1 MATGNLRSVTAA
13 TYTPVDGLLTMNIGP
28 HSFTTGELVQ
38 IPDGALTFNC
48 TMDGN
53 SSPHIYPRS
62 TDPASGKNLSITATT
77 SNEITVNVGVATS
90 GQYDHTFVSAATPI
104 KVGVGIIADPYY
116 DDAAYIKYEGTPLTA
131 TNAVYAPDTGV
142 VQLTVPTHQF
152 TVTDAAYSPASGDM
166 QLTIGTHSLTCYD
179 KIKLATDS
187 ISFSCEYNG
196 ATQTKTYPRAAGA
209 NTTSGADYAYDT
221 WLPVLKKDATTITVN
236 VNGGQGT
243 ISHNF
248 PHTFQ
253 GAGASGVT
261 TYGHGLTNGDY
272 IKLMDHS
279 LTFTCAEDGNQ
290 TNHAYPRP
298 TDPISDKWVEV
309 SNVTPNT
316 FEIQC
321 LTTIPSSNE
330 TDHTFVSAYTNGVIK
345 QDGVIVT
352 NIGKS
357 SNDLSLI
364 HI

>member
-1 MATGNLRSVTAA
+1 
-13 TYTPVDGLLTMNIGP
+13 
-28 HSFTTGELVQ
+28 
-38 IPDGALTFNC
+38 
-48 TMDGN
+48 
-53 SSPHIYPRS
+53 
-62 TDPASGKNLSITATT
+62 
-77 SNEITVNVGVATS
+77 
-90 GQYDHTFVSAATPI
+90 
-104 KVGVGIIADPYY
+104 
-116 DDAAYIKYEGTPLTA
+116 
-131 TNAVYAPDTGV
+131 
-142 VQLTVPTHQF
+142 
-152 TVTDAAYSPASGDM
+152 M

-179 KIKLATDS
+179 KIKLTADS
-187 ISFSCEYNG
+187 LSFSCEFNG
-196 ATQTKTYPRAAGA
+196 VTQTKTYPRAVGA

-253 GAGASGVT
+253 GAGSSGVT
-261 TYGHGLTNGDY
+261 TYGHGLTDGDY

-357 SNDLSLI
+357 SNDSTHQFVQQVGKTPTNAVYTPNDGKMVLTIADHGYSDGDWVKLDIGAVTFRCDENGQADDHAYPRAITDSFTAGNGTLYDGSTGVLTVDVGVTHNLSAVSYTHLTLPTSDLV
-364 HI
+364 